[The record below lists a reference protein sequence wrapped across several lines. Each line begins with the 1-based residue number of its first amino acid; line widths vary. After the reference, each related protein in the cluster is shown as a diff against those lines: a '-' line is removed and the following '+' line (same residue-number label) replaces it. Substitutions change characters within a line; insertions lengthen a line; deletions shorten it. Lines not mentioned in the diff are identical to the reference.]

1 MQKYPAK
8 LRRKDVG
15 PIPNEAGNM
24 ELMPHTLPSFIL
36 RVVTVTLP

>member
-24 ELMPHTLPSFIL
+24 EIILRTSPSFIL
-36 RVVTVTLP
+36 GVAAVTLP